1 MNRIGYVSEQISD
14 KIYAVLSHYVD
25 RIVKIPKFSR
35 LSEPVSSHSD
45 MLLYK
50 LNNSILTHEQ
60 YYKMN
65 NKLFSDID
73 LTLTDEYISDKYP
86 HDILLNVLNLRGVVY
101 GKKDFISRYIKAETE
116 HIVDLRQGYAR
127 CSVCVVTESA
137 VITSDRNIA
146 KSLIDTDVL
155 LIKSGHIG
163 LCGYD
168 YGFIGGAS
176 VTIDNKILFF
186 GDITTHPDYESI
198 LKFCDKHNVQA
209 VSLSDEML
217 YDYGAMVII

>member
-1 MNRIGYVSEQISD
+1 MNRRGYVSEQISD
-14 KIYAVLSHYVD
+14 KIYTALSDYFD
-25 RIVKIPKFSR
+25 DIVKLPKFFR
-35 LSEPVSSHSD
+35 LPEPVSSHAD

-50 LNNSILTHEQ
+50 LNGSILMHEK
-60 YYKMN
+60 YYDMN
-65 NKLFSDID
+65 HKLFSDVNV
-73 LTLTDEYISDKYP
+73 TLTDEYISDKYP
-86 HDILLNVLNLRGVVY
+86 HDILLNALNLRDIVY

-137 VITSDRNIA
+137 VITSDHNIA
-146 KSLIDTDVL
+146 RNLTDTDVL
-155 LIKSGHIG
+155 FIRSGHIG
-163 LCGYD
+163 LYGYD

-176 VTIDNKILFF
+176 VTIDDNVLFF
-186 GDITTHPDYESI
+186 GDITAHPDYESI
-198 LKFCDKHNVQA
+198 LKFCEKHNVQV